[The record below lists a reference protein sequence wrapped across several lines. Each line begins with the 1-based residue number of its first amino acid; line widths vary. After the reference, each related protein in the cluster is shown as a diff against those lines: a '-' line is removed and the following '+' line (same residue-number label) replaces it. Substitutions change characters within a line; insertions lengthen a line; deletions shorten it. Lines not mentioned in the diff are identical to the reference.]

1 MSCCAERRSKH
12 SSFSMWYA
20 GSCSQNLAIIRSF
33 CHNDRTQRQTTK
45 PADAGTSL
53 GTAIARVRRD
63 SLPTI
68 SERKGRV
75 MADDREVLT
84 VKEVCDLLRVHPA
97 TLYKLARE
105 GKIPSFRIV
114 SEWRFRKDAILRWM
128 AEKSAHAQQVRVAV
142 NSRVNGEGQHRRMAG
157 AEGRRR

>member
-1 MSCCAERRSKH
+1 
-12 SSFSMWYA
+12 
-20 GSCSQNLAIIRSF
+20 
-33 CHNDRTQRQTTK
+33 
-45 PADAGTSL
+45 
-53 GTAIARVRRD
+53 
-63 SLPTI
+63 
-68 SERKGRV
+68 

-114 SEWRFRKDAILRWM
+114 SEWRFRKDAVLRWM

-142 NSRVNGEGQHRRMAG
+142 NSRVNGEVQDRRMAG
-157 AEGRRR
+157 SRGPRR